1 VTTTQATTEV
11 PRVVR
16 APLFIESWNGVI
28 QRLQSLYSK
37 QSQITAD
44 DIAIVPVANPS
55 ALRQML
61 QSQAKPLQ
69 LPVIGVTPTSVD
81 PNENNLNAAVARKH
95 GVSFSM
101 DEDESFWYV
110 LKARPVVLTF
120 QVTMV
125 TDDVVTLLRM
135 VDRWESNETW
145 GFTLVVPDTSV
156 KAVIKV
162 VPDKSLAIPQ
172 SAQSPDGSNQFELT
186 TNLKVET
193 LAGFIWRVPT
203 IRAIELTANVPKSS
217 ILEAI
222 EDPSRGIEVMT
233 KTLTQFVPST

>member
-1 VTTTQATTEV
+1 
-11 PRVVR
+11 
-16 APLFIESWNGVI
+16 
-28 QRLQSLYSK
+28 
-37 QSQITAD
+37 
-44 DIAIVPVANPS
+44 
-55 ALRQML
+55 
-61 QSQAKPLQ
+61 
-69 LPVIGVTPTSVD
+69 
-81 PNENNLNAAVARKH
+81 
-95 GVSFSM
+95 M

-222 EDPSRGIEVMT
+222 EDPSRGLEVMT

>member
-172 SAQSPDGSNQFELT
+172 SAQSPDGSNQS
-186 TNLKVET
+186 N
-193 LAGFIWRVPT
+193 
-203 IRAIELTANVPKSS
+203 
-217 ILEAI
+217 
-222 EDPSRGIEVMT
+222 SRPI
-233 KTLTQFVPST
+233 